1 MVKTIAL
8 IFLSFLL
15 SANCDVAPKN
25 TVHENFVISAND
37 LNNINFSSPETI
49 ADDIYN
55 TLVLFLGENA
65 FAFDRSILQKNVE
78 TILEREIGIEK
89 SHEKSHYVNDFSSN
103 DSKLNFLNQ
112 VSFLYGL
119 RFELVKLRLQ

>member
-1 MVKTIAL
+1 MVKTIVL

-15 SANCDVAPKN
+15 SANCAIAPKN
-25 TVHENFVISAND
+25 TVQENLVILAND
-37 LNNINFSSPETI
+37 LNNIDFSSSETI
-49 ADDIYN
+49 ANDIYN

-65 FAFDRSILQKNVE
+65 LAFDRSVLEKNVE
-78 TILEREIGIEK
+78 IILEREVGIEK
-89 SHEKSHYVNDFSSN
+89 SHYDNDFSSD

-112 VSFLYGL
+112 VSFFYGL

>member
-1 MVKTIAL
+1 M
-8 IFLSFLL
+8 L
-15 SANCDVAPKN
+15 SANCAIAPKN
-25 TVHENFVISAND
+25 SVQQNFVISAND
-37 LNNINFSSPETI
+37 LDSIDFSSPETI

-65 FAFDRSILQKNVE
+65 LTFDRSNLAKNVE

-89 SHEKSHYVNDFSSN
+89 SHDVHDFSSD

-112 VSFLYGL
+112 VSYFYGL
-119 RFELVKLRLQ
+119 SFELVKLRLQ

>member
-1 MVKTIAL
+1 MAKTIIL
-8 IFLSFLL
+8 IFSSFFL
-15 SANCDVAPKN
+15 SANCAIAPKN
-25 TVHENFVISAND
+25 TVQENFVISTND
-37 LNNINFSSPETI
+37 LSNIDFSSPETI
-49 ADDIYN
+49 SNDIYN

-65 FAFDRSILQKNVE
+65 GAFDRSILQKNVE

>member
-1 MVKTIAL
+1 MVKTIVL

-15 SANCDVAPKN
+15 SANCAIAPKN
-25 TVHENFVISAND
+25 TVQENLVILAND
-37 LNNINFSSPETI
+37 LNNIDFSSPETI
-49 ADDIYN
+49 ANDIYK

-65 FAFDRSILQKNVE
+65 FAFDRSVLEKNVE
-78 TILEREIGIEK
+78 IILEREVGIEK
-89 SHEKSHYVNDFSSN
+89 SHYDNDFSSD

-112 VSFLYGL
+112 VSFFYGL

>member
-1 MVKTIAL
+1 MVKTIVL

-15 SANCDVAPKN
+15 SANCAIAPKN
-25 TVHENFVISAND
+25 TVQENLVILAND
-37 LNNINFSSPETI
+37 LNNIDFSSPETI
-49 ADDIYN
+49 ANDIYN

-65 FAFDRSILQKNVE
+65 LAFDRSVLEKNVE
-78 TILEREIGIEK
+78 IILEREVGIEK
-89 SHEKSHYVNDFSSN
+89 SHYDNDFSSD

-112 VSFLYGL
+112 VSFFYGL

>member
-1 MVKTIAL
+1 MKIIVL

-15 SANCDVAPKN
+15 SANCAVTPKN
-25 TVHENFVISAND
+25 TVHEKFVISAND
-37 LNNINFSSPETI
+37 LNNIDFSSPETI
-49 ADDIYN
+49 ANDIYN

-65 FAFDRSILQKNVE
+65 LAFDRSVLEKNVE
-78 TILEREIGIEK
+78 LILEREVGIEK
-89 SHEKSHYVNDFSSN
+89 SHYDNDFSSD

-112 VSFLYGL
+112 VSFFYGL

>member
-1 MVKTIAL
+1 MVKTIIL

-15 SANCDVAPKN
+15 SANCAIAPKN
-25 TVHENFVISAND
+25 NGYENFVISAND
-37 LNNINFSSPETI
+37 LNNIDFSSPETI

-65 FAFDRSILQKNVE
+65 FALDRSILEKNVE
-78 TILEREIGIEK
+78 KILEREIVIEK
-89 SHEKSHYVNDFSSN
+89 SPYVNDFSSN

-112 VSFLYGL
+112 VGFFYGL